1 MVVRVSLGL
10 IAGLC
15 ALFVGCEEQE
25 KPQQDSA
32 LQNRTVPHSPVPD
45 SGLKIAARN
54 LQCFPGNSGNDH
66 EKLNAAF
73 RARVFYKVGEFARP
87 RPR

>member
-15 ALFVGCEEQE
+15 ALFVGFEEQE
-25 KPQQDSA
+25 KPQQDWA

-45 SGLKIAARN
+45 SGLRIAARN
-54 LQCFPGNSGNDH
+54 LQCFPGNSGNDNS
-66 EKLNAAF
+66 KLNAAF
-73 RARVFYKVGEFARP
+73 RSYGFYEFGEFVRP